1 MNGRKARFT
10 VVAAALAAD
19 WLAGVSPAF
28 ADDNDDAR
36 EACRDLARKSDWKDV
51 DTDVRSER
59 GDRFVVRVRGE
70 RDGKDRERTC
80 IYDGRRNDA
89 EFRENNDNDEVED
102 ARDACRRIAKNRD
115 WKDVDTDLKRE
126 GDDRIVIAVQGERNK
141 DDRERRCVYNVR
153 RDEARFEDQR
163 R

>member
-1 MNGRKARFT
+1 MIGRKERLT
-10 VVAAALAAD
+10 VVAAALGSA
-19 WLAGVSPAF
+19 WLASVSPAF
-28 ADDNDDAR
+28 ADDNDDAKD
-36 EACRDLARKSDWKDV
+36 ACRSLAQKSDWKDIE
-51 DTDVRSER
+51 TNVRRER
-59 GDRFVVRVRGE
+59 DDRFVVRVRGE

-80 IYDGRRNDA
+80 IYDGRHNDA
-89 EFRENNDNDEVED
+89 EFRDNNDNDEVQD

-126 GDDRIVIAVQGERNK
+126 GDDRIVIMVQGERGR
-141 DDRERRCVYNVR
+141 DDRERRCVYNIR

>member
-1 MNGRKARFT
+1 MASIKEMML
-10 VVAAALAAD
+10 VAALAVSATC
-19 WLAGVSPAF
+19 LMTASPAL
-28 ADDNDDAR
+28 ADD
-36 EACRDLARKSDWKDV
+36 
-51 DTDVRSER
+51 
-59 GDRFVVRVRGE
+59 
-70 RDGKDRERTC
+70 
-80 IYDGRRNDA
+80 
-89 EFRENNDNDEVED
+89 ED
-102 ARDACRRIAKNRD
+102 KARDACKQIAKNRD